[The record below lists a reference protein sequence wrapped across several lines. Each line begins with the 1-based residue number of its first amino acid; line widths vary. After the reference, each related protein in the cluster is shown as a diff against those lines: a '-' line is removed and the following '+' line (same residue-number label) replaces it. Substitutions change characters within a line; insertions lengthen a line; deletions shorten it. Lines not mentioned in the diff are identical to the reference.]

1 VKCKH
6 GDKGGSI
13 IKFKPKAKVKMV
25 TPSVNIMDVRVITL
39 SKTSEEHVF
48 KD

>member
-13 IKFKPKAKVKMV
+13 IEFKPIAKVKMV
-25 TPSVNIMDVRVITL
+25 TPSVNTMDIRVTTQ